1 MRLFSI
7 FVSLIGVITLVL
19 GVVFIT
25 QAGSSEQEVAASIQP
40 VTLEELD
47 GKYEAVKTQQMA
59 LRAAEEPQIQAG
71 TAAPSS
77 TYNYL
82 TIQRSSLGLARTN
95 VGLAALVRTNGT
107 INIIIGLG
115 LVLAGFSLFRY
126 SRTVS

>member
-7 FVSLIGVITLVL
+7 FVSLIGVIILVF

-25 QAGSSEQEVAASIQP
+25 QASSSEQEVAESIQP
-40 VTLEELD
+40 LTLEELD
-47 GKYEAVKTQQMA
+47 DKYEAVKTQQMA
-59 LRAAEEPQIQAG
+59 MRAAEEPQIQAG

-95 VGLAALVRTNGT
+95 VGLAALVRTNG
-107 INIIIGLG
+107 IIDAIIGLG
-115 LVLAGFSLFRY
+115 LILAGFSIFRI
-126 SRTVS
+126 SKGIS

>member
-7 FVSLIGVITLVL
+7 FVSLIGVITLVF

-25 QAGSSEQEVAASIQP
+25 QAGSSEQEVAVSIQP
-40 VTLEELD
+40 ITLEELD
-47 GKYEAVKTQQMA
+47 GTYESVKTQQMA
-59 LRAAEEPQIQAG
+59 MRAAEEPQIQAG

-95 VGLAALVRTNGT
+95 IGLAALVRTNG
-107 INIIIGLG
+107 IIDAIIGLG
-115 LVLAGFSLFRY
+115 LVMAGFSLFRY
-126 SRTVS
+126 NRTVS